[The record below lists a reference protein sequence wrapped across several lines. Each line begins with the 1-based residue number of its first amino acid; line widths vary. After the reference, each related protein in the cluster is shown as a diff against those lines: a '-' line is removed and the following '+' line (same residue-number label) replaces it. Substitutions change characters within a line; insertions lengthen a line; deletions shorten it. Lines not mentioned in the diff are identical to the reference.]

1 MASLIFPGIPESSRF
16 GAVSGFPFFPNF
28 PAPYGGR
35 REKRENGR
43 EPGKPQG
50 AH

>member
-1 MASLIFPGIPESSRF
+1 MASLTLPEIPKFSRF

-35 REKRENGR
+35 REIRERDGLYLMTW
-43 EPGKPQG
+43 G
-50 AH
+50 